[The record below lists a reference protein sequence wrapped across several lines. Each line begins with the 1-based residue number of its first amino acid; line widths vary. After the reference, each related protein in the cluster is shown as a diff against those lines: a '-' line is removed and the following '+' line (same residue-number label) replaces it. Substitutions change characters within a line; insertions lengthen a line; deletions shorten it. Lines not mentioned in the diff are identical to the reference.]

1 MHGSAHPLFSAPVA
15 PATPERPR
23 RSDLQSPSI
32 PTPPVRLPEVGAR
45 PQMDG
50 THVHAGVAQRS
61 QEGMVLPA
69 VPEHG
74 DDADPVAGAALPRGQ
89 GVHHAIRSEELGG
102 RERVE
107 NRQGAQSAP
116 PTGMSVPATS
126 GTVPNRS
133 GVILA
138 NAST

>member
-1 MHGSAHPLFSAPVA
+1 MIRRPPRSTLFPYTTLFRSHVGLDAA
-15 PATPERPR
+15 ARRDDRRP
-23 RSDLQSPSI
+23 
-32 PTPPVRLPEVGAR
+32 LPEVGAR

-89 GVHHAIRSEELGG
+89 GVHHALEAADLGG

-116 PTGMSVPATS
+116 PTGRSVPATS

-138 NAST
+138 NPST